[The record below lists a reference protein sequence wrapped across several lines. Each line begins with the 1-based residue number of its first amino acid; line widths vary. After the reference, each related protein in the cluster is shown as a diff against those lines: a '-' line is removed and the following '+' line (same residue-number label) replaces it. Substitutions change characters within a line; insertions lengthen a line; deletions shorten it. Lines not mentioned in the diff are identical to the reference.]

1 MPEETSIIPAEL
13 SDRQQL
19 AMPLVVAGKADKEV
33 ADEVKVTRETVWRWR
48 HQPEFIAALNTY
60 RKEVFGATKE
70 RLRDLVTGAVEALA
84 EGLADENPRVRVQ
97 AAVHI
102 LKAAKLYGKELPPIG
117 PTTPEDVVQAQK
129 ETSTDRRLRELLAD
143 M

>member
-1 MPEETSIIPAEL
+1 MPEETSIVPVEL

-102 LKAAKLYGKELPPIG
+102 LKAAKLYGERLPPIG
-117 PTTPEDVVQAQK
+117 PTTTEAVIAAEKPDAL
-129 ETSTDRRLRELLAD
+129 DDLLASLR
-143 M
+143 

>member
-1 MPEETSIIPAEL
+1 MPEETSIVPVEL

-60 RKEVFGATKE
+60 RKEVFGATQE

-102 LKAAKLYGKELPPIG
+102 LKAAKLYGERLPPIG
-117 PTTPEDVVQAQK
+117 PTTTEAVIAAEKPDAL
-129 ETSTDRRLRELLAD
+129 DDLLASLR
-143 M
+143 